1 LAAQTTQ
8 WKELLAR
15 LAELP
20 RENGSP
26 ELQRALDFLSE
37 ALLRAGA
44 DVERIA
50 FVAQP
55 YALRMVGVFALVS
68 GLVYARLARERR
80 WWAALAVALL
90 APLLLVA
97 QVDQLAPLLGRIGG
111 QTQQHLAARIAPERV
126 EQRLIFAAHYDT
138 KTDVLDHVERVPALA
153 MAAGIAP
160 LLLLAALCGAL
171 CRDPVRVRALRL
183 LLRLCPWLAV
193 LSGALVF
200 VSLSAGAFAPRRSP
214 GALDD
219 GAACAV
225 LVRLVEALGTGPD
238 LRRTEIEVLLFS
250 AEEMAAQGSWAYAR
264 ERFAA
269 PQALP
274 TALVNLE
281 ILGASAD
288 HAVLGSEHFALRRFA
303 PDPALVERLAAVHRA
318 TLGRDLAVTRLG
330 GVTDARSFLAHGI
343 PAATVISRE
352 AGVFFPRGLHS
363 AADDRSRVD
372 TAALESSLAF
382 LLALAR
388 DVDRRGLPALPGT
401 SIDAEL
407 R

>member
-1 LAAQTTQ
+1 MAPQTTQ
-8 WKELLAR
+8 WKELLDR

-26 ELQRALDFLSE
+26 ELQRALEFLSE
-37 ALLRAGA
+37 VLLRAGA

-50 FVAQP
+50 FTAQP
-55 YALRMVGVFALVS
+55 YALRMIGVIALVG

-80 WWAALAVALL
+80 WWAALAVSLL
-90 APLLLVA
+90 APLLVVG
-97 QVDQLAPLLGRIGG
+97 QVDQLAPLLGRIGA
-111 QTQQHLAARIAPERV
+111 QTQQHLAARIAPEQV

-138 KTDVLDHVERVPALA
+138 KTDVLDHVERTPALA
-153 MAAGIAP
+153 AAVVVAP

-171 CRDPVRVRALRL
+171 CRDPARVRGLRA

-193 LSGALVF
+193 LSGTLIFA
-200 VSLSAGAFAPRRSP
+200 SLSAGAFAPRRSP

-225 LVRLVEALGTGPD
+225 LVRLVEALEAAPT
-238 LRRTEIEVLLFS
+238 LRRTEVEVLLFS

-269 PQALP
+269 PPALP

-281 ILGASAD
+281 VLGASAD
-288 HAVLGSEHFALRRFA
+288 HAVLGSEQFALRSFA
-303 PDPALVERLAAVHRA
+303 PTPALVERLAEVHRA
-318 TLGRDLAVTRLG
+318 ALGRDLAVTWYG
-330 GVTDARSFLAHGI
+330 GITDARSFLAHGI
-343 PAATVISRE
+343 PAATVMSRE
-352 AGVFFPRGLHS
+352 AGVLFLRGLHS
-363 AADDRSRVD
+363 ADDDRSRVD

-382 LLALAR
+382 LLAFAR
-388 DVDRRGLPALPGT
+388 DVDERGLPAAPGA
-401 SIDAEL
+401 SAEAEL

>member
-1 LAAQTTQ
+1 MAPQTTQ

-50 FVAQP
+50 FTAQP
-55 YALRMVGVFALVS
+55 YALRMVGVVALVS

-90 APLLLVA
+90 APLLLVG
-97 QVDQLAPLLGRIGG
+97 QVDQLAPLLGRIGA

-138 KTDVLDHVERVPALA
+138 KTDLLDHVERVPALA
-153 MAAGIAP
+153 VAAGVAP
-160 LLLLAALCGAL
+160 LLFLAALCGAL
-171 CRDPVRVRALRL
+171 CRAPARVRGLRA

-200 VSLSAGAFAPRRSP
+200 ASLSAGVFAPRRSP

-225 LVRLVEALGTGPD
+225 LVRMVEALEAAPA
-238 LRRTEIEVLLFS
+238 LRRTEVEVLLFS

-269 PQALP
+269 PPTLP

-281 ILGASAD
+281 ILGASAN
-288 HAVLGSEHFALRRFA
+288 HTVLGSEQFALRSFA
-303 PDPALVERLAAVHRA
+303 PTPALVERLAAVHRA
-318 TLGRDLAVTRLG
+318 VLGRDLAVTWYG
-330 GVTDARSFLAHGI
+330 GITDARSFLAHGI
-343 PAATVISRE
+343 PAATVMSRE
-352 AGVFFPRGLHS
+352 AGVLFSRGLHS

-382 LLALAR
+382 LLAFAR
-388 DVDRRGLPALPGT
+388 DVDARGLPAAPGA
-401 SIDAEL
+401 SAGAEL